1 MATTEKIP
9 QRISIKA
16 GSLLNTINRG
26 LLNLHEIKD
35 FLAQVEAISSPRK
48 RNKRTDR
55 REQVKTLLK

>member
-1 MATTEKIP
+1 MATKDENTTTNFNK
-9 QRISIKA
+9 
-16 GSLLNTINRG
+16 GWLLLNTINRG
-26 LLNLHEIKD
+26 LLNINEIKD